1 MLFQASVFLSTF
13 FMGMMGGPHC
23 ISMCGAP
30 CSVISA
36 QGSRQIWQ
44 FHLGRILGYGILG
57 GVAAYSVNNLAWLS
71 NQTMSIHP
79 LWTFFHGIIFIWG
92 FVMLLYAKQPQS
104 IDHMGESI
112 WNVMQKLSKIL
123 RSNFLLGML
132 WAFMPC
138 GLLYSALLVAALTLN
153 ILNGTISM
161 MFFAAGTSISLI
173 VSPII
178 WLKIK
183 NGKLW
188 LNETQGMRIAGLL
201 LMIAASWAIWMDLI
215 HPMKLWCQ

>member
-1 MLFQASVFLSTF
+1 MLFQASIFLSTF

-92 FVMLLYAKQPQS
+92 FVMLLYAKQHQW

>member
-23 ISMCGAP
+23 IAMCGAP
-30 CSVISA
+30 CAVIST

-79 LWTFFHGIIFIWG
+79 LWTFFHGIIFVWG
-92 FVMLLYAKQPQS
+92 FVMLLYAKQPQW
-104 IDHMGESI
+104 IDHIGESS
-112 WNVMQKLSKIL
+112 WNTIQKLSKTL

-161 MFFAAGTSISLI
+161 MFFALGTSISLI

>member
-1 MLFQASVFLSTF
+1 M
-13 FMGMMGGPHC
+13 
-23 ISMCGAP
+23 
-30 CSVISA
+30 
-36 QGSRQIWQ
+36 
-44 FHLGRILGYGILG
+44 
-57 GVAAYSVNNLAWLS
+57 
-71 NQTMSIHP
+71 
-79 LWTFFHGIIFIWG
+79 
-92 FVMLLYAKQPQS
+92 MLLYAKQPLW

-112 WNVMQKLSKIL
+112 WNKIQKISKTL
-123 RSNFLLGML
+123 KSNFLLGL
-132 WAFMPC
+132 VWSLMPC

-153 ILNGTISM
+153 ILNGTLSM
-161 MFFAAGTSISLI
+161 MFFALGTSISLI

-188 LNETQGMRIAGLL
+188 LNEIQGMRLAGLL

>member
-23 ISMCGAP
+23 IAMCGAP
-30 CSVISA
+30 CAVIST

-79 LWTFFHGIIFIWG
+79 LWTFFHGIIFVWG
-92 FVMLLYAKQPQS
+92 FVMLLYAKQHQW
-104 IDHMGESI
+104 IDRMGESI
-112 WNVMQKLSKIL
+112 WNVIQKLSKTL
-123 RSNFLLGML
+123 RNNFLLGML
-132 WAFMPC
+132 WSFMPC

-161 MFFAAGTSISLI
+161 MFFALGTSISLI

-188 LNETQGMRIAGLL
+188 LNETQGMRIAGML

>member
-1 MLFQASVFLSTF
+1 MLFQASIFLTTF
-13 FMGMMGGPHC
+13 FMGLMGGPHC
-23 ISMCGAP
+23 IAMCGAP
-30 CSVISA
+30 CAVISA
-36 QGSRQIWQ
+36 QGCSQIWQ
-44 FHLGRILGYGILG
+44 FHLGRISGYGILG
-57 GVAAYSVNNLAWLS
+57 GVAAYSMNNLAWLS
-71 NQTMSIHP
+71 NQTMSLHP
-79 LWTFFHGIIFIWG
+79 VWTFFHGIIFVWG
-92 FVMLLYAKQPQS
+92 FVMLLYAKQPQW
-104 IDHMGESI
+104 IDHIGESS
-112 WNVMQKLSKIL
+112 WNTIQKLSKTL

-132 WAFMPC
+132 WSFMPC

-161 MFFAAGTSISLI
+161 MFFALGTSISLI

-188 LNETQGMRIAGLL
+188 LNEIQGMRIAGML

-215 HPMKLWCQ
+215 HPMKLWC

>member
-23 ISMCGAP
+23 IAMCGAP
-30 CSVISA
+30 CAVIST

-79 LWTFFHGIIFIWG
+79 LWTFFHGIIFVWG
-92 FVMLLYAKQPQS
+92 FVMLLYAKQPQW
-104 IDHMGESI
+104 IDRMGESI
-112 WNVMQKLSKIL
+112 WNVIQKLSKTL
-123 RSNFLLGML
+123 RNNFLLGML
-132 WAFMPC
+132 WSFMPC

-161 MFFAAGTSISLI
+161 MFFALGTSISLI

-188 LNETQGMRIAGLL
+188 LNETQGMRIAGML

>member
-1 MLFQASVFLSTF
+1 MLFQASIFLSTF

-23 ISMCGAP
+23 IAMCGAP
-30 CSVISA
+30 CAVIST

-79 LWTFFHGIIFIWG
+79 LWTFFHGIIFVWG
-92 FVMLLYAKQPQS
+92 FVMLLYAKQPQW
-104 IDHMGESI
+104 IDRMGESI
-112 WNVMQKLSKIL
+112 WNVIQKLSKTL
-123 RSNFLLGML
+123 RNNFLLGML
-132 WAFMPC
+132 WSFMPC
-138 GLLYSALLVAALTLN
+138 GLLYSTLLVAALTLN

-161 MFFAAGTSISLI
+161 MFFALGTSISLI

-188 LNETQGMRIAGLL
+188 LNETQGMRIAGML

-215 HPMKLWCQ
+215 HPMKLWCE

>member
-1 MLFQASVFLSTF
+1 MLFQASIFLTTF
-13 FMGMMGGPHC
+13 FMGLMGGPHC
-23 ISMCGAP
+23 IAMCGAP
-30 CSVISA
+30 CAVISA
-36 QGSRQIWQ
+36 QGSSQIWQ
-44 FHLGRILGYGILG
+44 FHLGRISGYGILG
-57 GVAAYSVNNLAWLS
+57 GVAAYSMNNLAWLS
-71 NQTMSIHP
+71 NQTMSLHP
-79 LWTFFHGIIFIWG
+79 VWTFFHGIIFVWG
-92 FVMLLYAKQPQS
+92 FVMLLYAKQPQW
-104 IDHMGESI
+104 IDHIGESS
-112 WNVMQKLSKIL
+112 WNTIQKFSKTL

-132 WAFMPC
+132 WSFMPC

-161 MFFAAGTSISLI
+161 MFFALGTSISLI

-188 LNETQGMRIAGLL
+188 LNEIQGMRIAGML

-215 HPMKLWCQ
+215 HPMKLWC

>member
-23 ISMCGAP
+23 IAMCGAP
-30 CSVISA
+30 CAVIST

-92 FVMLLYAKQPQS
+92 FVMLLYAKQHQW

-112 WNVMQKLSKIL
+112 WNVMQKLSKTL

-188 LNETQGMRIAGLL
+188 LNETQGMRIAGML

-215 HPMKLWCQ
+215 HPMKLWCE

>member
-1 MLFQASVFLSTF
+1 MLFQASIFLSTF

-92 FVMLLYAKQPQS
+92 FVMLLYAKQPQW

-112 WNVMQKLSKIL
+112 WNVMQKLSKTL

-132 WAFMPC
+132 WSFMPC

>member
-1 MLFQASVFLSTF
+1 MLFQASIFLTTF
-13 FMGMMGGPHC
+13 FMGLMGGPHC
-23 ISMCGAP
+23 IAMCGAP
-30 CSVISA
+30 CAVISA
-36 QGSRQIWQ
+36 QGSSQIWQ
-44 FHLGRILGYGILG
+44 FHLGRISGYGILG
-57 GVAAYSVNNLAWLS
+57 GVAAYSMNNLAWLS
-71 NQTMSIHP
+71 NQTMLLHP
-79 LWTFFHGIIFIWG
+79 VWTFFHGIIFVWG
-92 FVMLLYAKQPQS
+92 FVMLLYAKQPQW
-104 IDHMGESI
+104 IDHIGESS
-112 WNVMQKLSKIL
+112 WNTIQKLSKTL

-132 WAFMPC
+132 WSFMPC

-161 MFFAAGTSISLI
+161 MFFALGTSISLI

-188 LNETQGMRIAGLL
+188 LNEIQGMRIAGML

-215 HPMKLWCQ
+215 HPMKLWC

>member
-23 ISMCGAP
+23 IAMCGAP
-30 CSVISA
+30 CAVIST

-79 LWTFFHGIIFIWG
+79 LWTFFHGIIFVWG
-92 FVMLLYAKQPQS
+92 FVMLLYAKQPQW
-104 IDHMGESI
+104 IDHIGESS
-112 WNVMQKLSKIL
+112 WNTIQKLSKTL

-132 WAFMPC
+132 WSFMPC

-188 LNETQGMRIAGLL
+188 LNETQGMRIAGML

>member
-23 ISMCGAP
+23 IAMCGAP
-30 CSVISA
+30 CAVIST

-79 LWTFFHGIIFIWG
+79 LWTFFHGIIFVWG
-92 FVMLLYAKQPQS
+92 FVMLLYAKQPQW
-104 IDHMGESI
+104 IDRMGESI
-112 WNVMQKLSKIL
+112 WNVIQKLSKTL
-123 RSNFLLGML
+123 RNNFLLGML
-132 WAFMPC
+132 WSFMPC
-138 GLLYSALLVAALTLN
+138 GLLYSTLLVAALTLN

-161 MFFAAGTSISLI
+161 MFFALGTSISLI

-188 LNETQGMRIAGLL
+188 LNETQGMRIAGML

-215 HPMKLWCQ
+215 HPMKLWCE

>member
-1 MLFQASVFLSTF
+1 MLFQASIFLTTF
-13 FMGMMGGPHC
+13 FMGLMGGPHC
-23 ISMCGAP
+23 IAMCGAP
-30 CSVISA
+30 CAVISA
-36 QGSRQIWQ
+36 QGSSQIWQ
-44 FHLGRILGYGILG
+44 FHLGRISGYGILG
-57 GVAAYSVNNLAWLS
+57 GVAAYSMNNLAWLS
-71 NQTMSIHP
+71 NQTMLLHP
-79 LWTFFHGIIFIWG
+79 VWTFFHGIIFVWG
-92 FVMLLYAKQPQS
+92 FVMLLYAKQPQW
-104 IDHMGESI
+104 IDHIGESS
-112 WNVMQKLSKIL
+112 WNTIQKLSKTL

-132 WAFMPC
+132 WSFMPC

-161 MFFAAGTSISLI
+161 MFFALGTSISLI

-188 LNETQGMRIAGLL
+188 LNETQGMRIAGML

-215 HPMKLWCQ
+215 HPMKLWCE

>member
-1 MLFQASVFLSTF
+1 
-13 FMGMMGGPHC
+13 
-23 ISMCGAP
+23 
-30 CSVISA
+30 
-36 QGSRQIWQ
+36 
-44 FHLGRILGYGILG
+44 
-57 GVAAYSVNNLAWLS
+57 
-71 NQTMSIHP
+71 MSIHP
-79 LWTFFHGIIFIWG
+79 LWTFFHGIIFVWG
-92 FVMLLYAKQPQS
+92 FVMLLYAKQPQW
-104 IDHMGESI
+104 IDHIGESS
-112 WNVMQKLSKIL
+112 WNTIQKLSKTL

-132 WAFMPC
+132 WSFMPC

-161 MFFAAGTSISLI
+161 MFFALGTSISLI

>member
-1 MLFQASVFLSTF
+1 MLFQASIFLSTF

-92 FVMLLYAKQPQS
+92 FVMLLYAKQPQC

>member
-1 MLFQASVFLSTF
+1 
-13 FMGMMGGPHC
+13 MGLMGGPHG
-23 ISMCGAP
+23 IAMCGAAF
-30 CSVISA
+30 VAVRA
-36 QGSRQIWQ
+36 QGPRQIVK

-57 GVAAYSVNNLAWLS
+57 GIAAYSVNNLAWFS
-71 NQTMSIHP
+71 NQTMSLHP
-79 LWTFFHGIIFIWG
+79 IWTFFHGIIFVLG
-92 FVMLLYAKQPQS
+92 FVMLLYAKQPQW
-104 IDHMGESI
+104 IDHMGKSI
-112 WNVMQKLSKIL
+112 WNKIQKISKTL
-123 RSNFLLGML
+123 RSSFLLGLL
-132 WAFMPC
+132 WSFMPC

-153 ILNGTISM
+153 ILNGFLSM
-161 MFFAAGTSISLI
+161 MFFALGTSISLI

-188 LNETQGMRIAGLL
+188 LNEIQGMRIAGLL

>member
-1 MLFQASVFLSTF
+1 
-13 FMGMMGGPHC
+13 
-23 ISMCGAP
+23 MCGAP
-30 CSVISA
+30 CAVISA
-36 QGSRQIWQ
+36 QGSSQIWQ
-44 FHLGRILGYGILG
+44 FHLGRISGYGILG
-57 GVAAYSVNNLAWLS
+57 GVVAYSMNNLAWLS
-71 NQTMSIHP
+71 NQTMSLHP
-79 LWTFFHGIIFIWG
+79 VWTFFHGIIFVWG
-92 FVMLLYAKQPQS
+92 FVMLLYAKQPQW
-104 IDHMGESI
+104 IDHIGESS
-112 WNVMQKLSKIL
+112 WNTIQKLSKTL

-132 WAFMPC
+132 WSFMPC

-161 MFFAAGTSISLI
+161 MFFALGTSISLI

-188 LNETQGMRIAGLL
+188 LNEIQGMRIAGML

-215 HPMKLWCQ
+215 HPMKLWC

>member
-1 MLFQASVFLSTF
+1 
-13 FMGMMGGPHC
+13 MGLMGGPHC
-23 ISMCGAP
+23 IAMCGAP
-30 CSVISA
+30 CAVISA
-36 QGSRQIWQ
+36 QRSSQIWQ
-44 FHLGRILGYGILG
+44 FHLGRISGYGILG
-57 GVAAYSVNNLAWLS
+57 GVAAYSMNNLAWLS
-71 NQTMSIHP
+71 NQTMSLHP
-79 LWTFFHGIIFIWG
+79 VWTFFHGIIFVWG
-92 FVMLLYAKQPQS
+92 FVMLLYAKQPQW
-104 IDHMGESI
+104 IDHIGESS
-112 WNVMQKLSKIL
+112 WNTIQKLSKTL

-132 WAFMPC
+132 WSFMPC

-161 MFFAAGTSISLI
+161 MFFALGTSISLI

-188 LNETQGMRIAGLL
+188 LNEIQGMRIAGML

-215 HPMKLWCQ
+215 HPMKLWC

>member
-1 MLFQASVFLSTF
+1 MLFQASIFLTTF
-13 FMGMMGGPHC
+13 FMGLMGGPHC
-23 ISMCGAP
+23 IAMCGAP
-30 CSVISA
+30 CAVISA
-36 QGSRQIWQ
+36 QGSSQIWQ
-44 FHLGRILGYGILG
+44 FHLGRISGYGILG
-57 GVAAYSVNNLAWLS
+57 GVAAYSMNNLAWLS
-71 NQTMSIHP
+71 NQTMSLHP
-79 LWTFFHGIIFIWG
+79 VWTFFHGIIFVWG
-92 FVMLLYAKQPQS
+92 FVMLLYAKQPQW
-104 IDHMGESI
+104 IDHIGESS
-112 WNVMQKLSKIL
+112 WNTIQKLSKTL

-132 WAFMPC
+132 WSFMPC

-161 MFFAAGTSISLI
+161 MFFALGTSISLI

-188 LNETQGMRIAGLL
+188 LNEIQGMRIAGML

-215 HPMKLWCQ
+215 HPMKLWC

>member
-1 MLFQASVFLSTF
+1 MLFQASIFLTTF
-13 FMGMMGGPHC
+13 FMGLMGGPHC
-23 ISMCGAP
+23 IAMCGAP
-30 CSVISA
+30 CAVISA
-36 QGSRQIWQ
+36 QGSSQIWQ
-44 FHLGRILGYGILG
+44 FHLGRISGYGILG
-57 GVAAYSVNNLAWLS
+57 GVAAYSMNNLAWLS
-71 NQTMSIHP
+71 NQTMSLHP
-79 LWTFFHGIIFIWG
+79 VWTFFHGIIFIWG
-92 FVMLLYAKQPQS
+92 FVMFLYAKQPQW
-104 IDHMGESI
+104 IDHIGESI
-112 WNVMQKLSKIL
+112 WNVMQKLSKTL
-123 RSNFLLGML
+123 KSNFLLGML

-138 GLLYSALLVAALTLN
+138 SLLFTALIVAALTLN
-153 ILNGTISM
+153 ILNGTLSM
-161 MFFAAGTSISLI
+161 MFFAVGTSISLI

>member
-1 MLFQASVFLSTF
+1 MLFQASIFLSTF

-79 LWTFFHGIIFIWG
+79 LWTFFHGIIFVWG
-92 FVMLLYAKQPQS
+92 FVMLLYAKQPQW
-104 IDHMGESI
+104 IDRMGESI
-112 WNVMQKLSKIL
+112 WNVIQKLSKTL
-123 RSNFLLGML
+123 RNNFLLGML
-132 WAFMPC
+132 WSFMPC

-161 MFFAAGTSISLI
+161 MFFALGTSISLI

-188 LNETQGMRIAGLL
+188 LNETQGMRIAGML

-215 HPMKLWCQ
+215 HPMKLWCE

>member
-1 MLFQASVFLSTF
+1 MLFQSSIFLSTF

-92 FVMLLYAKQPQS
+92 FVMLLHAKQPQW

-112 WNVMQKLSKIL
+112 WNTMQKFSKTL

-132 WAFMPC
+132 WSLMPC

-153 ILNGTISM
+153 ILNGTFSM
-161 MFFAAGTSISLI
+161 IFFALGTSISLI

-188 LNETQGMRIAGLL
+188 LNETRGMRIAGLL

-215 HPMKLWCQ
+215 HPTKLWCQ

>member
-1 MLFQASVFLSTF
+1 
-13 FMGMMGGPHC
+13 
-23 ISMCGAP
+23 
-30 CSVISA
+30 
-36 QGSRQIWQ
+36 
-44 FHLGRILGYGILG
+44 
-57 GVAAYSVNNLAWLS
+57 
-71 NQTMSIHP
+71 
-79 LWTFFHGIIFIWG
+79 
-92 FVMLLYAKQPQS
+92 MLLYAKQPQW

-153 ILNGTISM
+153 ILNGSLSM

-183 NGKLW
+183 NGKFL
-188 LNETQGMRIAGLL
+188 
-201 LMIAASWAIWMDLI
+201 ASFGAPLSRKFYRHKFKCSKVYGFVISYTKIQDSAPL
-215 HPMKLWCQ
+215 

>member
-23 ISMCGAP
+23 IAMCGAP
-30 CSVISA
+30 CAVIST

-79 LWTFFHGIIFIWG
+79 LWTFFHGIIFVWG
-92 FVMLLYAKQPQS
+92 FVMLLYAKQPQW
-104 IDHMGESI
+104 IDRMGESI
-112 WNVMQKLSKIL
+112 WNVIQKLSKTL
-123 RSNFLLGML
+123 RNNFLLGML
-132 WAFMPC
+132 WSFMPC

-161 MFFAAGTSISLI
+161 MFFALGTSISLI

-188 LNETQGMRIAGLL
+188 LNETQGMRIAGML

-215 HPMKLWCQ
+215 HPMKLWCE

>member
-23 ISMCGAP
+23 IAMCGAP
-30 CSVISA
+30 CAVIST

-79 LWTFFHGIIFIWG
+79 LWTFFHGIIFVWG
-92 FVMLLYAKQPQS
+92 FVMLLYAKQPQW
-104 IDHMGESI
+104 IDHIGESS
-112 WNVMQKLSKIL
+112 WNTIQKLSKTL

-132 WAFMPC
+132 WSFMPC

-161 MFFAAGTSISLI
+161 MFFALGTSISLI

-188 LNETQGMRIAGLL
+188 LNETQGMRIAGML

-215 HPMKLWCQ
+215 HPMKLWCE

>member
-1 MLFQASVFLSTF
+1 
-13 FMGMMGGPHC
+13 
-23 ISMCGAP
+23 
-30 CSVISA
+30 
-36 QGSRQIWQ
+36 
-44 FHLGRILGYGILG
+44 
-57 GVAAYSVNNLAWLS
+57 
-71 NQTMSIHP
+71 MSLHP
-79 LWTFFHGIIFIWG
+79 IWTFFHGIIFVWG
-92 FVMLLYAKQPQS
+92 FVMLLYAKQPQW

-112 WNVMQKLSKIL
+112 WNTIQTFSKTL

-132 WAFMPC
+132 WSFMPC

-153 ILNGTISM
+153 ILNGTLSM
-161 MFFAAGTSISLI
+161 IFFALGTSISLI

>member
-23 ISMCGAP
+23 IAMCGAP
-30 CSVISA
+30 CAVIST

-79 LWTFFHGIIFIWG
+79 LWTFFHGIIFVWG
-92 FVMLLYAKQPQS
+92 FVMLLYAKQPQW
-104 IDHMGESI
+104 IDHIGESS
-112 WNVMQKLSKIL
+112 WNTIQKLSKTL

-132 WAFMPC
+132 WSFMPC

-161 MFFAAGTSISLI
+161 MFFALGTSISLI

-188 LNETQGMRIAGLL
+188 LNETQGMRIAGML